1 MNDFYVVRLR
11 KIIAQCFPIAIDL
24 YDDASFDDN
33 TLPWKF
39 PHQILDRID
48 KFLQSICVFI
58 KFDKHPSMP
67 DFATN
72 RQQRSEEHTSELQS
86 PMRISYAVFCLKKK
100 HITNSHNTSRP
111 THTEYIA
118 IALTLRITRY
128 IKHITT

>member
-58 KFDKHPSMP
+58 KIDKNPSVP

-72 RQQRSEEHTSELQS
+72 RQQSAVRSEEHTSELQS
-86 PMRISYAVFCLKKK
+86 LMRNSYAVFCLKKK
-100 HITNSHNTSRP
+100 KTKEHNKTSD
-111 THTEYIA
+111 
-118 IALTLRITRY
+118 
-128 IKHITT
+128 